1 MIRLNKFLAAAGIA
15 SRRRCDDFILDGRV
29 KVNGEIITKLGHR
42 IDEEIDRVA
51 FDDKPVK
58 PITEK
63 IYIIFNKPKGII
75 TSTDDPYE
83 RNTVLDMIPIKQRIF
98 PVGRLDYDTTGLLL
112 LTNDG
117 PLTNKLIHPRY
128 KIEKKYLVLLDKIV
142 RPVALYH
149 LRRGIE
155 LDGKKTAPCK
165 ISEIRIIDNC
175 SFLEVVLYEG
185 RNRQIR
191 RMFES
196 EGYQVTELERITF
209 GPLTLTGLPR
219 GSWRHLYKNE
229 IHSLHKYLEDF
240 EAKS

>member
-1 MIRLNKFLAAAGIA
+1 MIRLNKFLATAGIA
-15 SRRRCDDFILDGRV
+15 SRRRCDDFILEGRV
-29 KVNGEIITKLGHR
+29 KVNGEIVTKLGYR
-42 IDEEIDRVA
+42 IDEENDRVA
-51 FDDKPVK
+51 FDDAPVK
-58 PITEK
+58 LITEK
-63 IYIIFNKPKGII
+63 KYIIFNKPKGII

-83 RNTVLDMIPIKQRIF
+83 RKTVLDMIPIKQRIY

-142 RPVALYH
+142 RPISLYH

-196 EGYQVTELERITF
+196 VGYQVTELERISF
-209 GPLTLTGLPR
+209 GPLILTGLPR
-219 GSWRHLYKNE
+219 GSWRYLNKNE
-229 IHSLHKYLEDF
+229 IHSLHKYLEDI
-240 EAKS
+240 EAKT

>member
-15 SRRRCDDFILDGRV
+15 SRRRCDDFIVEGRV

-42 IDEEIDRVA
+42 IDEDKDRVA
-51 FDDKPVK
+51 FDDAPVK
-58 PITEK
+58 PVTDK
-63 IYIIFNKPKGII
+63 KYIIFNKPKGII

-83 RNTVLDMIPIKQRIF
+83 RNTVIDMIPIKQRIF

-117 PLTNKLIHPRY
+117 SLTNKLIHPRY

-142 RPVALYH
+142 RPIALYH

-165 ISEIRIIDNC
+165 ISEIRVIDNC

-196 EGYQVTELERITF
+196 EGYQVSELERISF

-219 GSWRHLYKNE
+219 GSWRYLYKNE
-229 IHSLHKYLEDF
+229 INNLLGYLEDV

>member
-15 SRRRCDDFILDGRV
+15 SRRKCDDFILEGRV
-29 KVNGEIITKLGHR
+29 KVNGEVVSKLGYK
-42 IDEEIDRVA
+42 IDEDNDQVA
-51 FDDKPVK
+51 FDDALVD

-63 IYIIFNKPKGII
+63 KYIIFNKPKGVL
-75 TSTDDPYE
+75 TTTDDPYE
-83 RNTVLDMIPIKQRIF
+83 RNTVLDMIPVKQRIF

-128 KIEKKYLVLLDKIV
+128 KIEKKYLALLDKIL
-142 RPVALYH
+142 RPVSVYH

-175 SFLEVVLYEG
+175 SFLEVVIYEG

-196 EGYQVTELERITF
+196 EGYQVIELERIAF
-209 GPLTLTGLPR
+209 GPLTISGLPR
-219 GSWRHLYKNE
+219 GSWRYLYQNE
-229 IHSLHKYLEDF
+229 LHSLQKYIDDIET
-240 EAKS
+240 KS